1 MDIRWIFRETS
12 GIGTY
17 TRELLRALVNMAGE
31 HEWVLFYNDK
41 ETQADL
47 ERRLEGHTAA
57 TRFVYVPFGIF
68 SLSNQIRMPRYLA
81 DEGIEVFHSP
91 NYMIPFR
98 AFPRKRTGF
107 VRCVVTIHD
116 VIPLKFPQYTPRA
129 RKNRVPGLFWYIMR
143 QAVSRA
149 DAVIVVSEC
158 SRRDLIEKLHIPPDR
173 QSVIFVVPNGVAAEL
188 FCMARVPRPESAPRT
203 ILYVGR
209 FDPYKNV
216 TGLVEIF
223 HKVRSRA
230 PFDVR
235 LLVIGAPDPRY
246 PEPFEKAREL
256 GIESFI
262 EWRGHQQPEE
272 LAEAYAT
279 ADVLV
284 LPSRYEGFGLTVLEA
299 MACGTPVVCSNRG
312 SLPEVVG
319 DAAVMH
325 DPDDLAGFAEAVLK
339 VLNDSRWAEELAR
352 RGRTRARH
360 FTWARAAQVTLS
372 VYDIVKKNG
381 LLHGE

>member
-1 MDIRWIFRETS
+1 MDIRWIFRDTS

-17 TRELLRALVNMAGE
+17 TRELLRALVGIAGE

-41 ETQADL
+41 EAQADL
-47 ERRLEGHTAA
+47 ERQLEGHAA
-57 TRFVYVPFGIF
+57 AVRFVHVPFGIF

-98 AFPRKRTGF
+98 AFPRGRTGF

-129 RKNRVPGLFWYIMR
+129 RKNRVPGLFRYILQ

-149 DAVIVVSEC
+149 DAMIVVSEC
-158 SRRDLIEKLHIPPDR
+158 SRRDLIETLHIPPDR

-188 FCMARVPRPESAPRT
+188 FSVVRVPRPESAPRT

-246 PEPFEKAREL
+246 PEAFEKAREL

-272 LAEAYAT
+272 LAKAYAT

-319 DAAVMH
+319 DTAVMH

-339 VLNDSRWAEELAR
+339 VLSDSRWAQELAR
-352 RGRTRARH
+352 RGRTRARQ
-360 FTWARAAQVTLS
+360 FTWARAAHATLS
-372 VYDIVKKNG
+372 VYDSVKKG
-381 LLHGE
+381 LLHGD